1 MEYPLPD
8 NTFSK
13 SLSGEATPSVAHLKS
28 GSTNHTEDGQLWKA
42 FKNGDRQIFSFIYT
56 ANAKDLYRYGTKITT
71 DEELV
76 RDSIQDLFIEL
87 WRNRQSLGETDS
99 IKYYLRKGLR
109 RKIIHQIT
117 YSRKN
122 IIRESLFDDYDMD
135 VVVSSYEHALIINQQ
150 QQEQKEK
157 IKAALEQ
164 LTRRQKQALALKF
177 FDELSYTEIAGIMS
191 LSHQSVYNLIHRAL
205 EILKNKLIGLVSV
218 LSILQFLY

>member
-1 MEYPLPD
+1 
-8 NTFSK
+8 
-13 SLSGEATPSVAHLKS
+13 
-28 GSTNHTEDGQLWKA
+28 
-42 FKNGDRQIFSFIYT
+42 
-56 ANAKDLYRYGTKITT
+56 
-71 DEELV
+71 
-76 RDSIQDLFIEL
+76 
-87 WRNRQSLGETDS
+87 
-99 IKYYLRKGLR
+99 
-109 RKIIHQIT
+109 
-117 YSRKN
+117 
-122 IIRESLFDDYDMD
+122 LFDDYDMD